1 MHMLRVKTQDAQ
13 TGLLA
18 CKSGEPTLS
27 VLTVCFV
34 LSIVRF
40 TPLSPAVKPRAGN
53 MLTGRWSNLN
63 PARTLRELLD

>member
-34 LSIVRF
+34 LSIVRS

-53 MLTGRWSNLN
+53 MLTGRWSDLD
-63 PARTLRELLD
+63 PARTLKSS